1 MKDDI
6 FGDEFS
12 VEHDLV
18 EWVIGTV
25 QEWQDHYIAN
35 FDEKHREYY
44 RLWRAIWSEE
54 DKMRDSER
62 SQLIAPAIQQAVE
75 SSVAEVEEATFSSG
89 EIFDIEDNSGDEE
102 DSDIMLL
109 RNKLREDFDLARIRS
124 TIGECLINAAVYGT
138 GVAEIVLDEVTEYIP
153 STQPIM
159 EGDLEQV
166 GVNEKTR
173 PLIKLNPVQ
182 PQNFIMDPVA
192 TSIEDAHGAAIEEFV
207 SVSSVE
213 ILQEKGVY
221 NKFDGEVGVAPPDQN
236 IEANPEEDSHPDD
249 RVKLLK
255 YFGLV
260 PTAALVAAG
269 VEVEDSEALYT
280 EAIVVVANEG
290 YLLKAIVN
298 PYMCQDRPLVSF
310 SWDIVPGRFWG
321 RGVVEKG
328 YMSQKALDAELRAR
342 IDALAL
348 TTHPMIAVDSGRVP
362 RGSKFEVRPGKMI
375 LTSGNPSEI
384 LQPMNFG
391 QVDQI
396 TFQQAASLQSMVQQA
411 TGAVDSAGMASGA
424 AADGTLGG
432 MAMSLGAIIK
442 RQKRTLLNFQESFL
456 LPFVRKA
463 AARYMQFDPENYPIK
478 DFKFKAVSSLGVV
491 AREYEIGQ
499 LSQALQTLQAGTPE
513 HAAVMKGIIEHLSI
527 SNREEI
533 SALLEKSGQPD
544 PEAQR
549 MAQEKHA
556 LESQVLQS
564 QIELLNSQALESK
577 ARAAKYNIEAELAP
591 EELIGK
597 YSDTDNDGKMDAD
610 FEKRMQLADLVLRE
624 RDMALKEES
633 AKNNEQERQ
642 KANAEAEL
650 IRQLTG
656 G

>member
-1 MKDDI
+1 MVDDI
-6 FGDEFS
+6 FDDEFE
-12 VEHDLV
+12 VGHDLV
-18 EWVIGTV
+18 EYLLGLK

-35 FDEKHREYY
+35 YDKKHREYY
-44 RLWRAIWSEE
+44 RLWRAIWAEE
-54 DKMRDSER
+54 DKTRESER
-62 SQLIAPAIQQAVE
+62 SQLIAPAVQQAVE

-89 EIFDIEDNSGDEE
+89 HIFDIEDDE
-102 DSDIMLL
+102 DDQDNADIMKM
-109 RNKLREDFDLARIRS
+109 RNKLRQDFAENRIRS
-124 TIGECLINAAVYGT
+124 DIGECLINAAVYGT
-138 GVAEIVLDEVTEYIP
+138 GAAEIVLDTKKDYVPTAEP
-153 STQPIM
+153 M
-159 EGDLEQV
+159 MDGDLESV
-166 GVNEKTR
+166 GVTEQER
-173 PLIKLNPVQ
+173 VVVRLNPIQ
-182 PQNFIMDPVA
+182 PQNLIPDPVC
-192 TSIEDAHGAAIEEFV
+192 TNLDDAQGAFVEEFV
-207 SVSSVE
+207 SPHSVQM
-213 ILQEKGVY
+213 LQDQGVY
-221 NKFDGEVGVAPPDQN
+221 NKDVLVGIAAPDDN

-260 PTAALVAAG
+260 PTEALIASG
-269 VEVEDSEALYT
+269 VEVEDKDALFT
-280 EAIVVVANEG
+280 EAIVVIANDG
-290 YLLKAIVN
+290 DLLKAIVN
-298 PYMCQDRPLVSF
+298 PYMCQDRPLVAF
-310 SWDIVPGRFWG
+310 SWDVVPGRFWG

-328 YMSQKALDAELRAR
+328 RSSQKALDAELRAR

-348 TTHPMIAVDSGRVP
+348 TTHPMMAVDSGRVP
-362 RGSKFEVRPGKMI
+362 RGTKFEIRPGKMF

-384 LQPMNFG
+384 LQPFKFG

-396 TFQQAASLQSMVQQA
+396 TFQQAASLQNMVQQA
-411 TGAVDSAGMASGA
+411 TGAVDSAGMAQGA

-463 AARYMQFDPENYPIK
+463 ANRYMQFDPENYPTQ

-533 SALLEKSGQPD
+533 VALLEESGKPD

-549 MAQEKHA
+549 MAQEKHM

-564 QIELLNSQALESK
+564 QIELLQSQALESK
-577 ARAAKYNIEAELAP
+577 SRARKYDMEAELLP
-591 EELIGK
+591 EELVAK
-597 YSDTDNDGKMDAD
+597 YSDQDKDGKMDAD
-610 FEKRMQLADLVLRE
+610 FEKRMSVADLILRE
-624 RDMALKEES
+624 RDMALKEKT
-633 AKNNEQERQ
+633 AEQSQEEKQ
-642 KANAEAEL
+642 KAAAEAEL
-650 IRQLTG
+650 IRQLG